1 MRHDPSVA
9 VSFCHT
15 CGLLQR
21 VGIKDR
27 ATALRAC
34 HMCGLQRWEIV
45 AVLHDHRIAQAT
57 FTEVIVVL
65 FGLPLLAEG

>member
-21 VGIKDR
+21 VGVKDR

-45 AVLHDHRIAQAT
+45 PVRHDNRVAQAT
-57 FTEVIVVL
+57 FTEVVVVVC
-65 FGLPLLAEG
+65 GLLLLAAG